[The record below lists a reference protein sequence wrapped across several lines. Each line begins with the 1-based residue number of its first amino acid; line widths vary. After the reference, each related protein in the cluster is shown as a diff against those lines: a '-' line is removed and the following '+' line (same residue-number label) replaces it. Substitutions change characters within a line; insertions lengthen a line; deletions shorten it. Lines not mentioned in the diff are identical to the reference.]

1 MDDSFRQFEYFID
14 SKEENKIFVKFK
26 NKLDS
31 SEIEEFVIIYFTL
44 IDKNFFQVMRYDFSL
59 REKFR
64 VHHFFDGRKVYFDEK
79 PSFETLF
86 NLCEDLEKCWQKY
99 LIKFNN
105 R

>member
-1 MDDSFRQFEYFID
+1 MNDNFRQFEYFLD

-44 IDKNFFQVMRYDFSL
+44 IDESYIQVLRYDFSL
-59 REKFR
+59 REKFH
-64 VHHFFDGRKVYFDEK
+64 VHHFFDGRKIYFDEK

-86 NLCEDLEKCWQKY
+86 NLCEGLEKDWHKY
-99 LIKFNN
+99 LLKFNN
-105 R
+105 K